1 MNLVID
7 AGNTLIKTAVFMGN
21 EILSESKFN
30 HEFFLREV
38 EKIFN
43 SYPDIDSSIISSV
56 SCLSRKDIKALSIFC
71 KVHELSSE
79 SKIPFINLYET
90 PKTLGVDRIALITA
104 AYYECKNKNVLIIDS
119 GSCITYDFLS
129 EDAKYYGGAISP
141 GIYMRFRAL
150 NTFTANLPLIETT
163 ELTDFIGNSTQNSI
177 VSGIING
184 IIHEIEGT
192 IRQYSE
198 RFTDLTIILTG
209 GDSDFLSKRLK
220 SIIFVNSNF
229 LFKGLNHILELNKN

>member
-21 EILSESKFN
+21 EILSEAKFN
-30 HEFFLREV
+30 HENFLPEI
-38 EKIFN
+38 EKIFD
-43 SYPDIDSSIISSV
+43 SHPDINNSIISSV
-56 SCLSRKDIKALSIFC
+56 SCLSGKDVKALSVFC
-71 KVHELSSE
+71 KVHELN
-79 SKIPFINLYET
+79 SKSKVPFVNLYET
-90 PKTLGVDRIALITA
+90 PQTLGTDRIALITA
-104 AYYECKNKNVLIIDS
+104 AYYECKSENVLIIDS

-141 GIYMRFRAL
+141 GIYMRFKAL
-150 NTFTANLPLIETT
+150 NMFTANLPLIETT
-163 ELTDFIGNSTQNSI
+163 ELTDFIGNSTQSSI

-220 SIIFVNSNF
+220 STIFANSNF
-229 LFKGLNHILELNKN
+229 LFKGLNYILELNKN